1 MTQSEKDNSKAI
13 NTILG
18 VMAQVGVATL
28 VVILLSVFGG
38 MWLDKRLGTEPMFTI
53 GLVLAGIPITIVV
66 MYKIARKTVSSITKS
81 KSESKT
87 TEL

>member
-28 VVILLSVFGG
+28 VVILVSVFGG
-38 MWLDKRLGTEPMFTI
+38 MWLDKLFGTEPMFTI

-81 KSESKT
+81 KSERKT

>member
-1 MTQSEKDNSKAI
+1 MTQSEQDNSKAI

-28 VVILLSVFGG
+28 VVILVSVFGG
-38 MWLDKRLGTEPMFTI
+38 MWLDKLFGTEPMFTI

-81 KSESKT
+81 KSERKT